1 MLFFRGW
8 LIPSFPRASLL
19 SSPLPASLGGR
30 REKRVGG
37 WRDFQKGP
45 KKTKVAKT
53 WKQEESASAKE
64 KPKFG
69 VADMGDYKK
78 DWK

>member
-1 MLFFRGW
+1 M
-8 LIPSFPRASLL
+8 PQC
-19 SSPLPASLGGR
+19 R

-45 KKTKVAKT
+45 KKVKVAKT
-53 WKQEESASAKE
+53 WKQEVQEQE
-64 KPKFG
+64 KPKYG
-69 VADMGDYKK
+69 SVDMGDYKK